1 MPFGNIKDE
10 GIIANRGRVIYVKR
24 RQLFNCVEKMNRV
37 WTGFTRKGIVGSG
50 VECKAKG
57 AT

>member
-1 MPFGNIKDE
+1 MKELLLIGGVVK
-10 GIIANRGRVIYVKR
+10 YVKR

-37 WTGFTRKGIVGSG
+37 WTGFTRKGRVGSG